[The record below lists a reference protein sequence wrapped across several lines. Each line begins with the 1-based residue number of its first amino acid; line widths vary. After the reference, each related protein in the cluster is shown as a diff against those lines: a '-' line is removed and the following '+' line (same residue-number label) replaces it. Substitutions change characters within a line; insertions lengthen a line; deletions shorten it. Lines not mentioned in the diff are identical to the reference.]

1 MVNHT
6 GVSPKSPNKYL
17 GPNVYLVLSVT
28 RNRAPTS
35 SDVVQPETGKY
46 YPFGSMWV
54 ISKDPTTGAQGDIY
68 LLSKIVANQS
78 YWVLISS
85 GGSNVDSFQ
94 VDASTPPGTNPVTP
108 TVGGL
113 VTITGGQITNAG
125 LANVIRTNSLA
136 ANTYT
141 IQIQQAGSAAAADT
155 TKNGVAHF
163 NTTNFSVNGANGF
176 VSALAASTSQIGVV
190 TLATQAQH
198 EYNTYGTTQVLQS
211 QFIAA
216 MMAKPAPIGSTTANT
231 GAFTTCTATG
241 ALEQFIVLSSF
252 ITTAN
257 TSSTNTGYRSYYR
270 CTSAPVAGF
279 GNTIE
284 FFMTNSAL
292 ADAEYGQI
300 LSVIDSPTAGA
311 ETGHFRI
318 DVNVAGVSSPTCRF
332 YGGRVELMTGSRLR
346 LGSGGV
352 DFLSGTGD
360 PNTVVTAAKG
370 SYYARLDGS
379 SSTTRAYINTDGATA
394 WTSVTTAT

>member
-1 MVNHT
+1 MGNHT

-17 GPNVYLVLSVT
+17 GPNVYLTLSVT

-35 SDVVQPETGKY
+35 ADVIQPETGKY
-46 YPFGSMWV
+46 YPFGSIWV
-54 ISKDPTTGAQGDIY
+54 IAKDPTTGAQGDIY

-94 VDASTPPGTNPVTP
+94 VDASTAPGTNPVTP
-108 TVGGL
+108 TIGGL
-113 VTITGGQITNAG
+113 ITVTGGQITNAG
-125 LANVIRTNSLA
+125 LANVIRTNSLS

-141 IQIQQAGSAAAADT
+141 IQIQQAGLSASTDA

-163 NTTNFSVNGANGF
+163 NSTHFTEGANAF
-176 VSALAASTSQIGVV
+176 ISSQVASTSQIGVV

-241 ALEQFIVLSSF
+241 ALEQFIVLSSY

-270 CTSAPVAGF
+270 CTTAPSAGF

-284 FFMTNSAL
+284 FFMTNSAVV
-292 ADAEYGQI
+292 DAEYAQI
-300 LSVIDSPTAGA
+300 LAVIDSPTAGA

-318 DVNVAGVSSPTCRF
+318 DVNVAGVSQPTCRF
-332 YGGRVELMTGSRLR
+332 YGDRVELFTGSRLR

-379 SSTTRAYINTDGATA
+379 SSTTRAYINTDGVTA